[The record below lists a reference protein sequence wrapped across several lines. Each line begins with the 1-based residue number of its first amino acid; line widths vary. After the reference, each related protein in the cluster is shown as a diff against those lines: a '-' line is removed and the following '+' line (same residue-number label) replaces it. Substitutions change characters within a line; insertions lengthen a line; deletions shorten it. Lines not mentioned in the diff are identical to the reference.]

1 MKAIRFSREQ
11 ISGVLKETE
20 AGMPVKELCC
30 KRGMSDATSYNWKAK
45 VWRQGRQ

>member
-30 KRGMSDATSYNWKAK
+30 KRGMSDATLYNWKAK